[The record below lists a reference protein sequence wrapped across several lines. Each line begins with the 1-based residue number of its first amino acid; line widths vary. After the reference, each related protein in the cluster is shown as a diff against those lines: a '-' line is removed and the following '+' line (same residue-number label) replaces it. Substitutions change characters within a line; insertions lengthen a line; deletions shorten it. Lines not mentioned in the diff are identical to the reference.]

1 MTAQQDPPG
10 ARTPA
15 DFVVDF
21 VNTRAGSSGR
31 PERLGSEAALREWAA
46 GHGLLSSRAVVT
58 GADVVAARE
67 LRESLRVVL
76 LDHAAA
82 PDLEPARVRDAERRL
97 REAGSRNPLA
107 AVVTA
112 GRAEVVALAGGGP
125 GVLAAVLAAAATAA
139 QRGEWRLVKAC
150 SNPACGDAFTDRTRN
165 HAGRYCSPGCGSQ
178 VSMRAHRARARRSGG

>member
-1 MTAQQDPPG
+1 MTAREDRPA
-10 ARTPA
+10 ARAPA

-21 VNTRAGSSGR
+21 VNTRAGSRGR
-31 PERLGSEAALREWAA
+31 PERLGSEATLREWAA
-46 GHGLLSSRAVVT
+46 GHGLLGPGAVVT

-67 LRESLRVVL
+67 LREALRIVL

-82 PDLEPARVRDAERRL
+82 PDLEPGRVLDAERRL
-97 REAGSRNPLA
+97 REAGSRNPLI

-112 GRAEVVALAGGGP
+112 DRVEVVALAGGGP

-150 SNPACGDAFTDRTRN
+150 CNPGCEDAFTDRTRN

-178 VSMRAHRARARRSGG
+178 VSMRAHRARAHRSGG